1 MNKTKIIEDFNSE
14 FGFIK
19 DKFVFMDL
27 LENNPLDSK
36 IIESLKLPS
45 EDDNIV
51 WHAGVYFF
59 IGNNSIYRIGVSMN
73 NSRARVL
80 QHLDACTS
88 KDGHCILDIDK
99 YEDKSILLCNVK
111 EKASRHWLLSI
122 EAYFE
127 EKYKPLIKASRIG

>member
-27 LENNPLDSK
+27 LENSPMDYK
-36 IIESLKLPS
+36 TIESLKLPS
-45 EDDNIV
+45 ENNNLV

-80 QHLDACTS
+80 QHIDACTS
-88 KDGHCILDIDK
+88 KDDYCVLDIDK

-111 EKASRHWLLSI
+111 EKTSRHWLLSI